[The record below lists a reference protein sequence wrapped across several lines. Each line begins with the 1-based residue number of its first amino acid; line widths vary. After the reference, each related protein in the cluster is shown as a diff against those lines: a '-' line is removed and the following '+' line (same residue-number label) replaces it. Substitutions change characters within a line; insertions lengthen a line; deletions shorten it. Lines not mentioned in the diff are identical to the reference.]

1 MNSSKRSFLAVT
13 VIATAALAAAITL
26 AIVWVVS
33 TYKDRQEEF
42 AATVES
48 ALNKARQKEMDDH
61 ISASEHN
68 GITVT
73 VIGTDSTK
81 EPLMFP
87 KDILSHNA
95 EQIASFTVYKLS
107 GISTETGERLAAIT
121 EPTDSATGFETVSFL
136 AAFYDRI
143 NNLGSFP
150 NSSITIAVKATDTD
164 TRTGRIIYSDDIPI
178 KRPLEFSVTS
188 FTKPYVV
195 CTIRVENPGTGFLR
209 RMSGIIASICLIA
222 VILCFSYIYLLR
234 TVFRQKTLGEIRRD
248 LTHNITHEL
257 KTPIAAAS
265 AASEALLEYSADE
278 NPERRRRYINI
289 IHDQL
294 GTLSG
299 MVGRLLDISLQ
310 EQDDLV
316 LKTEVCNMKELLH
329 RLCLDLTV
337 MSAKTEATV
346 TEEYPDC
353 DICIPTDRFHLS
365 AAISNIL
372 DNAVK
377 YCTAAPHVTVRLR
390 QLPEGGARID
400 IEDNGIGIPASQRS
414 RIFEKYYRIPSGD
427 IQNVRGFGIGLYYSR
442 LVIERHGGI
451 IRVSE
456 AADGHGSVFSISL
469 PDNSTKNA

>member
-61 ISASEHN
+61 FSASGHN
-68 GITVT
+68 SITVT

-95 EQIASFTVYKLS
+95 KHMASITVYKLS
-107 GISTETGERLAAIT
+107 GISPETGERLAAIT

-178 KRPLEFSVTS
+178 EHPLEFSVTS

-195 CTIRVENPGTGFLR
+195 CTVRVENPGTGFLR

-222 VILCFSYIYLLR
+222 VILCFSYICLLR

-257 KTPIAAAS
+257 KTPIAAAYLRNTTGFLPETYTM
-265 AASEALLEYSADE
+265 SEASA
-278 NPERRRRYINI
+278 
-289 IHDQL
+289 
-294 GTLSG
+294 
-299 MVGRLLDISLQ
+299 
-310 EQDDLV
+310 
-316 LKTEVCNMKELLH
+316 
-329 RLCLDLTV
+329 
-337 MSAKTEATV
+337 
-346 TEEYPDC
+346 
-353 DICIPTDRFHLS
+353 
-365 AAISNIL
+365 
-372 DNAVK
+372 
-377 YCTAAPHVTVRLR
+377 
-390 QLPEGGARID
+390 
-400 IEDNGIGIPASQRS
+400 
-414 RIFEKYYRIPSGD
+414 
-427 IQNVRGFGIGLYYSR
+427 
-442 LVIERHGGI
+442 
-451 IRVSE
+451 
-456 AADGHGSVFSISL
+456 
-469 PDNSTKNA
+469 

>member
-1 MNSSKRSFLAVT
+1 
-13 VIATAALAAAITL
+13 
-26 AIVWVVS
+26 
-33 TYKDRQEEF
+33 
-42 AATVES
+42 
-48 ALNKARQKEMDDH
+48 
-61 ISASEHN
+61 
-68 GITVT
+68 
-73 VIGTDSTK
+73 
-81 EPLMFP
+81 
-87 KDILSHNA
+87 
-95 EQIASFTVYKLS
+95 
-107 GISTETGERLAAIT
+107 
-121 EPTDSATGFETVSFL
+121 
-136 AAFYDRI
+136 
-143 NNLGSFP
+143 
-150 NSSITIAVKATDTD
+150 
-164 TRTGRIIYSDDIPI
+164 
-178 KRPLEFSVTS
+178 
-188 FTKPYVV
+188 
-195 CTIRVENPGTGFLR
+195 
-209 RMSGIIASICLIA
+209 MSGIIASICLIA

-294 GTLSG
+294 STLSG

-316 LKTEVCNMKELLH
+316 LKTEVCNIKELLH

-353 DICIPTDRFHLS
+353 DICIPADRIHLS

-390 QLPEGGARID
+390 QLPEGEARID

-427 IQNVRGFGIGLYYSR
+427 IHNVRGFGIGLYYSR

>member
-1 MNSSKRSFLAVT
+1 MNSSKRSFLAIT

-26 AIVWVVS
+26 AIVWVIS
-33 TYKDRQEEF
+33 TYRDRQEEF
-42 AATVES
+42 AATIGS

-61 ISASEHN
+61 FSASEHN

-95 EQIASFTVYKLS
+95 KHMASITVYKLS
-107 GISTETGERLAAIT
+107 GISPETGERLAAIT
-121 EPTDSATGFETVSFL
+121 ESTDSATGFETVSFL
-136 AAFYDRI
+136 AAFY
-143 NNLGSFP
+143 
-150 NSSITIAVKATDTD
+150 
-164 TRTGRIIYSDDIPI
+164 YSDDIPI

-195 CTIRVENPGTGFLR
+195 CTVRVENPGTDFLR

-294 GTLSG
+294 STLSG

-316 LKTEVCNMKELLH
+316 LKTEVCNIKELLH

-353 DICIPTDRFHLS
+353 DICIPADRIHLS